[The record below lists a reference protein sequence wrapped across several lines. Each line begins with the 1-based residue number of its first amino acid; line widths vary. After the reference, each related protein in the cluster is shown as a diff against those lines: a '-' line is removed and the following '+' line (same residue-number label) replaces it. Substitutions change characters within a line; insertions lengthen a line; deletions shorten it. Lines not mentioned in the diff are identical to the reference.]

1 MSVLS
6 STYNWR
12 VKAWLRAYEGVLIAQ
27 DSDNSKER
35 KEEIVLNAGDLNDNA
50 KTQLKKE
57 GSFLIF
63 PPRQFVIGQ
72 VSALIMAMQNE
83 IFHIK
88 PRKSK
93 KTTINSRQSFRI
105 KSSNES
111 ESFTADMLIQWL
123 EDNLDISSYEE
134 ASHLAT
140 LLCRMGFVYPC
151 KYDWDA
157 TITLPTEDPTLQF
170 RFQNPYYW
178 PNETLSASDTDYASH
193 LVSRESGCYNAPLD
207 EYEMVSMDHTVNT
220 CTNCVDQCWGVG
232 MSFNPKFKSLIIS
245 VTKNIL
251 PLNHYFY
258 FRLSSQCNPSDKAIK
273 QWQEYAFWRV
283 NRPLTNHNLDSR
295 VRPKDW
301 NVMARGL
308 NRYFSSYVQVAVT
321 DETKSTNPRSI
332 TASCTR
338 IIKTCTE
345 WINFDPLWQDEEE
358 FKNPWHSD
366 PAKRMW
372 PEPSNIAGEPYK
384 QEVVSW
390 GLSFE
395 KLIES
400 EIGRVYFQEHLKKE
414 FSEENLLF
422 YLRCAYL
429 HSAPLS
435 EVDGLIKEIFE
446 QYISPSSDT
455 PINIDTQTALK
466 VSKLMKTK
474 RTRHT
479 FDPAVDH
486 IYSLMKKDSYKR
498 FLVSSVY
505 KAAVRNAKH
514 PVGIK
519 KEKPGFARIIVR
531 MWRIS
536 QFKVEKQ
543 S

>member
-6 STYNWR
+6 SSYNWR
-12 VKAWLRAYEGVLIAQ
+12 IKAWLRAYEGVLIAQ
-27 DSDNSKER
+27 DSDNDKER
-35 KEEIVLNAGDLNDNA
+35 KEEIVLKAEDLNDNA
-50 KTQLKKE
+50 KNQLKKE
-57 GSFLIF
+57 RSFLIF
-63 PPRQFVIGQ
+63 PPRQLVLGQ

-88 PRKSK
+88 PRKPK

-105 KSSNES
+105 KSSNEC
-111 ESFTADMLIQWL
+111 ENFTADMLIQWL
-123 EDNLDISSYEE
+123 EENLDISSFEE

-151 KYDWDA
+151 KYDWNV
-157 TITLPTEDPTLQF
+157 TITLPTEDPNLQF

-178 PNETLSASDTDYASH
+178 PTETLSASDTDYASH
-193 LVSRESGCYNAPLD
+193 LLSRESGCHDAPLD
-207 EYEMVSMDHTVNT
+207 EYEMKYL
-220 CTNCVDQCWGVG
+220 QE
-232 MSFNPKFKSLIIS
+232 LR
-245 VTKNIL
+245 
-251 PLNHYFY
+251 
-258 FRLSSQCNPSDKAIK
+258 RLMLGNWNVIQSKVQIADKLLSQCNPGDREIK
-273 QWQEYAFWRV
+273 RRQEYAFWRV
-283 NRPLTNHNLDSR
+283 NRPLTNHNSDSR

-321 DETKSTNPRSI
+321 DETKSANPRSI

-345 WINFDPLWQDEEE
+345 WMNFDPLWQEEE
-358 FKNPWHSD
+358 EYKNPWHSD
-366 PAKRMW
+366 AAKRMW

-400 EIGRVYFQEHLKKE
+400 KIGRVYFQEHLKKE

-446 QYISPSSDT
+446 QYISPNSDT

-466 VSKLMKTK
+466 VSKLIKTK

-479 FDPAVDH
+479 FDPALDH

-505 KAAVRNAKH
+505 KAAVKNAKH
-514 PVGIK
+514 PVSIK

-531 MWRIS
+531 MWRTS
-536 QFKVEKQ
+536 QFNAEKQ
-543 S
+543 N